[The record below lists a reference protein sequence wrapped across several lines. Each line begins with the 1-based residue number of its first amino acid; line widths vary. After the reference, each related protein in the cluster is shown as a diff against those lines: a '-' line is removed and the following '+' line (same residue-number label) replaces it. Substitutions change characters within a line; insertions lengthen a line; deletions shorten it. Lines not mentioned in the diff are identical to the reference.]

1 MSIRINLLAEA
12 HAIEDQ
18 RRRDPVK
25 RATWAGAGLVIVVLA
40 FSISLQLKAAM
51 ANHELHRFASQL
63 GTRTNEFQQVLVNQR
78 KLADLNRKLSLLQQ
92 MATNRMLH
100 GTLLNALQR
109 TALDEVQLT
118 RLKTELAYV
127 YNEEIKAKT
136 NANDHLIPG
145 RPASVTEKIVV
156 TLEAKD
162 SGANP
167 GDQVNRFKQVVNQAP
182 YFQQMLGKSEVRL
195 ANLSP
200 PQTGPDG
207 KPFVLFTLEC
217 RYPEKTR

>member
-1 MSIRINLLAEA
+1 MPIHINLLAEA
-12 HAIEDQ
+12 QAIEDL

-25 RATWAGAGLVIVVLA
+25 RAIWVGAGLVIVVLA
-40 FSISLQLKAAM
+40 FSSSLQLKAVM
-51 ANHELHRFASQL
+51 ANHELHVVAKQL
-63 GTRTNEFQQVLVNQR
+63 GTRTNEFQQVLLNQR
-78 KLADLNRKLSLLQQ
+78 KLADINRKLSMLQQ

-118 RLKTELAYV
+118 RLRTELSYI

-136 NANDHLIPG
+136 NANDHVIPG
-145 RPASVTEKIVV
+145 RPASVTEKVV
-156 TLEAKD
+156 VVLEAKD

-167 GDQVNRFKQVVNQAP
+167 GDQVNRFKQAVNQSP
-182 YFQQMLGKSEVRL
+182 YFKDALGKNEVRL

-217 RYPEKTR
+217 RYPEKMR

>member
-1 MSIRINLLAEA
+1 MPIRINLLAEA
-12 HAIEDQ
+12 HAVEDL

-25 RATWAGAGLVIVVLA
+25 RATWVGAGLVIVVLA
-40 FSISLQLKAAM
+40 FSSSLQLKAVM
-51 ANHELHRFASQL
+51 ANRELHRVANQL
-63 GTRTNEFQQVLVNQR
+63 GTRTNDFQQVLLNQR
-78 KLADLNRKLSLLQQ
+78 KLADVNRKLSMLQQ

-109 TALDEVQLT
+109 TVLDDVQLT
-118 RLKTELAYV
+118 RLKTEESYI

-136 NANDHLIPG
+136 NANDHIIPG
-145 RPASVTEKIVV
+145 KPASVTEKVV
-156 TLEAKD
+156 VVLEAKD
-162 SGANP
+162 NGANP
-167 GDQVNRFKQVVNQAP
+167 GDQVNRYKQAVNQSA
-182 YFQQMLGKSEVRL
+182 YFKEVLGKNEVRL